1 MPCCRGWKDYTPLHM
16 AARYGHDEM
25 ASLLVKADAS
35 LEAKDKIRVSA
46 WVTVLDLL
54 DVHIMPQASDNT
66 K

>member
-1 MPCCRGWKDYTPLHM
+1 M

-46 WVTVLDLL
+46 VLRLL
-54 DVHIMPQASDNT
+54 DIQIMHKASGNT